1 MRHSILR
8 RSWMPDT
15 LESEE
20 GILLGIRR
28 GHSESVRSGKGEPL
42 CQFHLCDL
50 ARKRGQAGRIEFFWK
65 KSIHLSA
72 PVHKRFFE
80 TFLEGIRL

>member
-1 MRHSILR
+1 
-8 RSWMPDT
+8 MPDT

-50 ARKRGQAGRIEFFWK
+50 ARKRGQAGKRIDT
-65 KSIHLSA
+65 L
-72 PVHKRFFE
+72 
-80 TFLEGIRL
+80 FLGVASRDH